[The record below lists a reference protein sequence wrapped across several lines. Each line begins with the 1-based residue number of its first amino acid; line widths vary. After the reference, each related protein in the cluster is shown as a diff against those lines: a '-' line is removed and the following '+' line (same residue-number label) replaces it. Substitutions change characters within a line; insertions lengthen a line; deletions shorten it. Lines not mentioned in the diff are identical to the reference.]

1 MEICKLENELKYVE
15 INGCTLSVEEK
26 MRIEAR
32 RSIVALNDIM
42 EGEIFSEKNIGLRR
56 PGNGLKPI
64 MLKKILGQI
73 SKQKIVKG
81 RLIEL
86 GDFEN
91 GS

>member
-1 MEICKLENELKYVE
+1 MNLQFKLDRYL
-15 INGCTLSVEEK
+15 
-26 MRIEAR
+26 R
-32 RSIVALNDIM
+32 
-42 EGEIFSEKNIGLRR
+42 FSEKNIGLRR

-91 GS
+91 IRQQFHIAYLYESLSHLQQGYLLHYPWI

>member
-1 MEICKLENELKYVE
+1 
-15 INGCTLSVEEK
+15 
-26 MRIEAR
+26 
-32 RSIVALNDIM
+32 
-42 EGEIFSEKNIGLRR
+42 
-56 PGNGLKPI
+56 

>member
-1 MEICKLENELKYVE
+1 MLGTKNVVPTKNEE
-15 INGCTLSVEEK
+15 T

-42 EGEIFSEKNIGLRR
+42 EGEEFSEKNIGLRR

-73 SKQKIVKG
+73 SKQKISKG
-81 RLIEL
+81 KLLTID
-86 GDFEN
+86 DFEVKN
-91 GS
+91 DNI